1 MPNEVGE
8 PTFSFE
14 VETFGAL
21 LPRER
26 RRQRLG
32 AQGPLTVRDVAV
44 HLGIDPEWVG
54 LATVNGVQVPLEHE
68 VPPDS
73 RVCLFPPMSGG

>member
-1 MPNEVGE
+1 MGE
-8 PTFSFE
+8 STFAIE

-26 RRQRLG
+26 RRQRLVTR
-32 AQGPLTVRDVAV
+32 GPLTVRDVAIR
-44 HLGIDPEWVG
+44 LGIDPEWVG
-54 LATVNGVQVPLEHE
+54 LATVNGVQVTLEHE

-73 RVCLFPPMSGG
+73 RVCLFPPLSGG